1 MRAIQNMK
9 SRFIL
14 ILLIGTLS
22 FTVARAQSTMQLDV
36 SGWEAGQ
43 VYFDEH
49 EWTEVIAGD
58 IPLVIT
64 VPHGGTKKPEGMADR
79 TCKDD
84 RGRIVRGTDSY
95 TQEVSRF
102 IREAFMG
109 KYNKQPYIIIN
120 HIARRKVDQNR
131 PLDYAA
137 CGDEKGME
145 AWHNFHS
152 AADSTLAHAV
162 QEFGY
167 AFYIDLHGHGHS
179 NQRLE
184 LGYALAKGDLQKT
197 FKRQDMEK
205 YAAKSSMANY
215 IKKYPDADIWEL
227 LFGEHAF
234 GTYINHGGIPATPS
248 MQDPHPVDNEAFFG
262 GGYNTRRY
270 TSSDYPDV
278 FGLQIEMH
286 YRKAR
291 DSKANTRTF
300 AKSLGRAYF
309 SFIDKLDL

>member
-1 MRAIQNMK
+1 MK
-9 SRFIL
+9 SRSVL
-14 ILLIGTLS
+14 ILLIGALS
-22 FTVARAQSTMQLDV
+22 FTFAPAQGTMQLDI

-43 VYFDEH
+43 VYFDED
-49 EWTEVIAGD
+49 EWTEVITGD

-64 VPHGGTKKPEGMADR
+64 VPHGGAKKPEGMADR

-102 IREAFMG
+102 IREVFQE

-120 HIARRKVDQNR
+120 HVARSKVDQNR
-131 PLDYAA
+131 DLHYAA
-137 CGDEKGME
+137 CGDEKGMQ

-152 AADSTLAHAV
+152 AADSALAHAV
-162 QEFGY
+162 RKFGY

-184 LGYALAKGDLQKT
+184 LGYSLTKGDLQKA
-197 FKRQDMEK
+197 FKREDLKK

-215 IKKYPDADIWEL
+215 IKKHPDADIWEL
-227 LFGEHAF
+227 LFGKHAF
-234 GTYINHGGIPATPS
+234 GTYIYREGIPATPAV
-248 MQDPHPVDNEAFFG
+248 QDPHPAEDESFFS

-270 TSSDYPDV
+270 TSPDYPDV

-291 DSKANTRTF
+291 DSRANIRAF
-300 AKSLGRAYF
+300 AQSLARAYF
-309 SFIDKLDL
+309 DFIDKLDL